1 MLREIDHHRQRAI
14 LRGTIKK
21 PTLRIRL
28 DGKSNVL
35 RDPQNFDC
43 LGTVVSR
50 AKRSR
55 RHARRRLRDATLYS
69 PLDTRTRPLDPLRS
83 RRNDPSRPSFA
94 FGDFLPRNDI
104 SSPQTDIFF
113 RTKGSTSLPF
123 LLARARVFS
132 GPRRLFHRSS
142 SFPSRG
148 RTRARTR
155 RRDGSFDEKSILSS
169 KVKKHHT

>member
-1 MLREIDHHRQRAI
+1 MVFLLVIIANARYYEELLRNRPVESDSTGNRTYYETSKISI
-14 LRGTIKK
+14 
-21 PTLRIRL
+21 
-28 DGKSNVL
+28 VL
-35 RDPQNFDC
+35 EP
-43 LGTVVSR
+43 VVSR

-69 PLDTRTRPLDPLRS
+69 ALDTPTRPLDPLRS
-83 RRNDPSRPSFA
+83 RRNGPSRHSFA

-155 RRDGSFDEKSILSS
+155 RRAWGGSFDEKSIVLSS
-169 KVKKHHT
+169 K